1 MKVKTVT
8 ASEVAYILRRDLGA
22 VRAWDDLL
30 ADMRRGKSSYFG
42 LVLTPFLSSHDGKAS
57 RPYYSLSDIADFTR
71 AALMVAPSSTA
82 LIPVQVHEFEVGP
95 TDKRLWKGRAL
106 V

>member
-8 ASEVAYILRRDLGA
+8 AAEAAYMLRRDLGA
-22 VRAWDDLL
+22 VRAFDDML

-42 LVLTPFLSSHDGKAS
+42 LVLTPLLCSHDGKGT

-71 AALMVAPSSTA
+71 AALSIAPSSTA
-82 LIPVQVHEFEVGP
+82 LIPVQVHEFEVAP
-95 TDKRLWKGRAL
+95 ADKRLWKGRAL